1 MQAGSCK
8 PTYRETI
15 IGSLHGYCF
24 LLLATLLLPCAAAGA
39 QEEEIRIG
47 VLSHRGET
55 ATLSVWTPTADY
67 LSATLDGYRFTIV
80 SLAFDRVNGAVD
92 SGAVDF
98 ILVNPGIYVNLEV
111 QYRVSRIATMN
122 NRRGNN
128 DLYNIFGGV
137 IFTHRGRHDLKRLED
152 LRGQRFMAVDE
163 TSLGGFQMAWRELN
177 AKAINPYQDFSALI
191 FGGIHD
197 EVVLAVLN
205 QDVDAGTVRTD
216 ILERMAAAGTVQ
228 LDDFRI
234 INPQTNT
241 EFPFAHSTRLYPEWP
256 FSKVRHTPND
266 LAQQVA
272 IALLQMP
279 ADHPAA
285 LTGNYAGWT
294 IPLDYEPVHE
304 LFRELNLPPYQF
316 PSRFTLWD
324 AVKRYW
330 YGLLFGA
337 AVLLFLGIATLWEA
351 RLNKRLKM
359 AKLRLELQHEL
370 ILNSVADGIYGVDRS
385 GNSTFINRAMEEIT
399 GWQAEEIIG
408 HNQHEIL
415 HHTRVDGS
423 HHPAEECPVYATFRD
438 NAPRFIEDDLFWK
451 KDGTGFPVEYT
462 CTPIRA
468 EGGTVLGSVV
478 VFRDITERKEAEERT
493 LRHQLQLSHVARLST
508 MGEMVSGIAHELNQP
523 LTAITM
529 NARACVRMLDSSQTA
544 VEACPDVMEKIADEA
559 QRAGEVIR
567 QIRHFIRKEQPE
579 RRPVRFSDMV
589 HEVLQLIQ
597 ADARQADVQV
607 SLVLDP
613 NADRVLAQ
621 DIQIEQV
628 VLNLAHNAIEAMA
641 DMAPGVRRLV
651 IRSELK
657 GPDMVEF
664 SVSDTGPGLSEEVS
678 QHLFKPFV
686 TTKPQG
692 LGLGLSISSG
702 IIEAHDS
709 TLRVKSESGKGATFS
724 FTLPLYRGEMDR

>member
-1 MQAGSCK
+1 MRG
-8 PTYRETI
+8 
-15 IGSLHGYCF
+15 HCF
-24 LLLATLLLPCAAAGA
+24 LLLATLLLPFAVRGAA
-39 QEEEIRIG
+39 EEEIRIG

-55 ATLSVWTPTADY
+55 STLSVWTPTADY
-67 LSATLDGYRFTIV
+67 LSDTLDGYRFTIV
-80 SLAFDRVNGAVD
+80 PLAFDRVNGAVD

-128 DLYNIFGGV
+128 VLYNIFGGV
-137 IFTHRGRHDLKRLED
+137 IFSRRDRHDLKRLED

-163 TSLGGFQMAWRELN
+163 TSLGGFQMAWREFN
-177 AKAINPYQDFSALI
+177 ANGINPYQDFSALI

-197 EVVLAVLN
+197 DVVFAVLN

-216 ILERMAAAGTVQ
+216 ILERMAAAGTVR
-228 LDDFRI
+228 LDEFRI
-234 INPQTNT
+234 INPQTDT

-256 FSKVRHTPND
+256 FSKVRHVSNI

-279 ADHPAA
+279 ADHPAV

-304 LFRELNLPPYQF
+304 LFRELNLPPYNL
-316 PSRFTLWD
+316 STRFTLLD

-330 YGLLFGA
+330 GGLVFSA
-337 AVLLFLGIATLWEA
+337 SILLFLGIATLWET

-359 AKLRLELQHEL
+359 AKQRLELQHEL

-385 GNSTFINRAMEEIT
+385 GNSTFVNQAMEEIT

-415 HHTRVDGS
+415 HHTRADGS
-423 HHPAEECPVYATFRD
+423 LHPAEECPVYATFRD
-438 NAPRFIEDDLFWK
+438 NAPRFVEDDLFWK
-451 KDGTGFPVEYT
+451 KDGSSFPVDYT

-468 EGGTVLGSVV
+468 EDGAVIGSVV
-478 VFRDITERKEAEERT
+478 VFRDITERKEAEEKT
-493 LRHQLQLSHVARLST
+493 LQHQLQLAHVARLST
-508 MGEMVSGIAHELNQP
+508 LGEMASGIAHELNQP
-523 LTAITM
+523 LTSITM
-529 NARACVRMLDSSQTA
+529 NARACVRMLDSSQGA
-544 VEACPDVMEKIADEA
+544 VEACPEVMETIANEA

-567 QIRHFIRKEQPE
+567 QIRHFIRKDQPE
-579 RRPVRFSDMV
+579 RRPVRVSNMV
-589 HEVLQLIQ
+589 REVLLLIR
-597 ADARQADVQV
+597 ADVRQAEVQV
-607 SLVLDP
+607 KLELDP
-613 NADRVLAQ
+613 IADRVLAQ

-628 VLNLAHNAIEAMA
+628 MLNLVLNAIEAMA
-641 DMAPGVRRLV
+641 EMAPGVRRLV
-651 IRSELK
+651 IGSELK
-657 GPDMVEF
+657 SPDMVEI
-664 SVSDTGPGLSEEVS
+664 SVSDTGPGLSDEVS
-678 QHLFKPFV
+678 QRLFTPFV

-702 IIEAHDS
+702 IIDAHDS
-709 TLRVKSESGKGATFS
+709 TLKVKSRAGKGTTFS
-724 FTLPLYRGEMDR
+724 FTLPLYRGEKVL

>member
-1 MQAGSCK
+1 MRG
-8 PTYRETI
+8 
-15 IGSLHGYCF
+15 HCF
-24 LLLATLLLPCAAAGA
+24 LLLATLLLPFAVCGA
-39 QEEEIRIG
+39 PEEEIRIG

-55 ATLSVWTPTADY
+55 STLYVWTPTADY

-80 SLAFDRVNGAVD
+80 PLAFDRVNGAVD

-128 DLYNIFGGV
+128 VPYNIFGGV
-137 IFTHRGRHDLKRLED
+137 IFSRRDRLDLKRLED
-152 LRGQRFMAVDE
+152 LRDQRFMAVDE

-177 AKAINPYQDFSALI
+177 ANGINPYEDFSALI

-205 QDVDAGTVRTD
+205 RDVDVGTVRTD
-216 ILERMAAAGTVQ
+216 ILERMAAAGTVR
-228 LDDFRI
+228 LDDFHI
-234 INPQTNT
+234 INPQTNA

-256 FSKVRHTPND
+256 FSKVRHTSND

-279 ADHPAA
+279 GNHPAA

-294 IPLDYEPVHE
+294 IPLDYEPVHV
-304 LFRELNLPPYQF
+304 LFRELNLPPYRL
-316 PSRFTLWD
+316 STRFTLRD
-324 AVKRYW
+324 AVNRYW
-330 YGLLFGA
+330 YWLVFGA
-337 AVLLFLGIATLWEA
+337 TVLLFLGIAALWET

-385 GNSTFINRAMEEIT
+385 GNSTFVNRAMEEIT
-399 GWQAEEIIG
+399 GWKGEEIIG

-415 HHTRVDGS
+415 HHTRADGS
-423 HHPAEECPVYATFRD
+423 SHPAEECPVYTTFRD
-438 NAPRFIEDDLFWK
+438 NAPRYVEDDLFWK
-451 KDGTGFPVEYT
+451 KDGTSFPVEYT

-468 EGGTVLGSVV
+468 EGGSVLGSVV
-478 VFRDITERKEAEERT
+478 VFRDITERKETEERT
-493 LRHQLQLSHVARLST
+493 LQHQLQLAHVARLST
-508 MGEMVSGIAHELNQP
+508 LGEMASGIAHELNQP
-523 LTAITM
+523 LTSITM
-529 NARACVRMLDSSQTA
+529 NARACVHMLDSSQTA
-544 VEACPDVMEKIADEA
+544 VEACPDVMEKIAAEA

-567 QIRHFIRKEQPE
+567 QIRHFIRKDQPE
-579 RRPVRFSDMV
+579 RQPVRVSNMV
-589 HEVLQLIQ
+589 REVLLLIR
-597 ADARQADVQV
+597 ADVRQAEVQV
-607 SLVLDP
+607 KLELDP
-613 NADRVLAQ
+613 IADRVLAQ

-628 VLNLAHNAIEAMA
+628 MLNLVLNAIEAMA
-641 DMAPGVRRLV
+641 EMAPGVRRLV
-651 IRSELK
+651 IGSGLK
-657 GPDMVEF
+657 SPDMVEI
-664 SVSDTGPGLSEEVS
+664 SVSDTGPGLSEEVT
-678 QHLFKPFV
+678 QRLFTPFV

-702 IIEAHDS
+702 IIDAHDS
-709 TLRVKSESGKGATFS
+709 TLRVESRPGKGATFS
-724 FTLPLYRGEMDR
+724 FTLPLYREDREL

>member
-1 MQAGSCK
+1 M
-8 PTYRETI
+8 R
-15 IGSLHGYCF
+15 GYHF
-24 LLLATLLLPCAAAGA
+24 LLLAILFLPCAVCGAA
-39 QEEEIRIG
+39 EEEIRIG

-67 LSATLDGYRFTIV
+67 LSATLDGYRFTIAP
-80 SLAFDRVNGAVD
+80 LAFDRVNGAVE

-111 QYRVSRIATMN
+111 KYRVTRIATMN
-122 NRRGNN
+122 NLRGDNA
-128 DLYNIFGGV
+128 LYNIFGGV
-137 IFTHRGRHDLKRLED
+137 IFARGDRQDLKQLED
-152 LRGQRFMAVDE
+152 LRNQRFMAVDE

-177 AKAINPYQDFSALI
+177 TKGIDPYHDFSALI

-197 EVVLAVLN
+197 DVVIAVLN
-205 QDVDAGTVRTD
+205 GDVDVGTVRTD

-234 INPQTNT
+234 INPQTNA

-256 FSKVRHTPND
+256 FSKVRHVSND

-285 LTGNYAGWT
+285 LMGNYAGWT

-304 LFRELNLPPYQF
+304 LFRELNLPPYQL
-316 PSRFTLWD
+316 PTRFTLWD
-324 AVKRYW
+324 AVTRYRYW
-330 YGLLFGA
+330 LVSGA
-337 AVLLFLGIATLWEA
+337 MVLLFLGFATWWEI

-359 AKLRLELQHEL
+359 AKLRLELQHDL

-385 GNSTFINRAMEEIT
+385 GNSTFVNRAMEEIT
-399 GWQAEEIIG
+399 GWPAEEIIG

-415 HHTRVDGS
+415 HHTRADGS
-423 HHPAEECPVYATFRD
+423 LHPAEECPVYATFRD
-438 NAPRFIEDDLFWK
+438 NAPRFVEDDLFWK
-451 KDGTGFPVEYT
+451 KDGTSFPVEYT
-462 CTPIRA
+462 TTPIRA
-468 EGGTVLGSVV
+468 EDGTVRGSVV

-493 LRHQLQLSHVARLST
+493 LQHQLQLAHVARLST
-508 MGEMVSGIAHELNQP
+508 MGEMASGIAHELNQP

-529 NARACVRMLDSSQTA
+529 NARACLRMLDSSQTA
-544 VEACPDVMEKIADEA
+544 AETCSDVMEKIADEA
-559 QRAGEVIR
+559 QLAGEVIR

-579 RRPVRFSDMV
+579 RRPVRVSDMV
-589 HEVLQLIQ
+589 REVLLLVRT
-597 ADARQADVQV
+597 DVRQTGVKV
-607 SLVLDP
+607 TLELDP
-613 NADRVLAQ
+613 DADRVLAQ

-628 VLNLAHNAIEAMA
+628 LLNLARNAIEAMT

-651 IRSELK
+651 IASGPK
-657 GPDMVEF
+657 GPDLVEI
-664 SVSDTGPGLSEEVS
+664 SVSDTGPGLSEEIR
-678 QHLFKPFV
+678 QRLFTPFV

-702 IIEAHDS
+702 IIGAHDS
-709 TLRVKSESGKGATFS
+709 RLMVESEPGKGATFS
-724 FTLPLYRGEMDR
+724 FTLPLYRGEKGE

>member
-1 MQAGSCK
+1 MRG
-8 PTYRETI
+8 
-15 IGSLHGYCF
+15 HCF
-24 LLLATLLLPCAAAGA
+24 LLLATLLLPFAAPGA
-39 QEEEIRIG
+39 AEEEIRIG
-47 VLSHRGET
+47 VLSHRGEA

-67 LSATLDGYRFTIV
+67 LSATLDGYRFAIV
-80 SLAFDRVNGAVD
+80 PLAFDRVNGAVD
-92 SGAVDF
+92 SSEVDF

-111 QYRVSRIATMN
+111 EYRVSRIATMN

-128 DLYNIFGGV
+128 VPYNIFGGV
-137 IFTHRGRHDLKRLED
+137 IFSRRDRLDLTRLED
-152 LRGQRFMAVDE
+152 LRNQRFMAVDE
-163 TSLGGFQMAWRELN
+163 TSLGGFQMAWRELY
-177 AKAINPYQDFSALI
+177 AKGINPYQDFSALI

-205 QDVDAGTVRTD
+205 RDVDVGTVRTD
-216 ILERMAAAGTVQ
+216 ILERMAAAGTVR

-234 INPQTNT
+234 INPQTNA

-256 FSKVRHTPND
+256 FSKVRHTSNV

-279 ADHPAA
+279 GDHPAA
-285 LTGNYAGWT
+285 LAGNYAGWT

-304 LFRELNLPPYQF
+304 LFRELNLPPYRL
-316 PSRFTLWD
+316 STRFTLWD

-330 YGLLFGA
+330 YGLVFGVT
-337 AVLLFLGIATLWEA
+337 VLLFLGIAALWET
-351 RLNKRLKM
+351 LVNKGLKM
-359 AKLRLELQHEL
+359 AKRRLELQHEL

-385 GNSTFINRAMEEIT
+385 GNSTFVNRAMEEIT

-415 HHTRVDGS
+415 HHTRADGS
-423 HHPAEECPVYATFRD
+423 RHPAEECPVYATFRD
-438 NAPRFIEDDLFWK
+438 NAPRFVEDDLFWK
-451 KDGTGFPVEYT
+451 KDGSSFPVDYT

-468 EGGTVLGSVV
+468 EAGTVLGSVV
-478 VFRDITERKEAEERT
+478 VFRDITERKEAAERT
-493 LRHQLQLSHVARLST
+493 LQHQLQLAHVARLST
-508 MGEMVSGIAHELNQP
+508 LGEMASGIAHELNQP
-523 LTAITM
+523 LTSITM

-567 QIRHFIRKEQPE
+567 QIRHFIRKEQPQ
-579 RRPVRFSDMV
+579 RRPVRVSDMV
-589 HEVLQLIQ
+589 REVLLMIR
-597 ADARQADVQV
+597 ADVRQAHVEV
-607 SLVLDP
+607 RLELDP
-613 NADRVLAQ
+613 NADWVLAQ

-628 VLNLAHNAIEAMA
+628 MLNLVLNAIEAMA
-641 DMAPGVRRLV
+641 EMAPGVRRLV
-651 IRSELK
+651 IGSGLK
-657 GPDMVEF
+657 RPDMVEINI
-664 SVSDTGPGLSEEVS
+664 SDTGPGLRDEVS

-702 IIEAHDS
+702 IIDAHDS
-709 TLRVKSESGKGATFS
+709 TLRVASEPGKGATFS
-724 FTLPLYRGEMDR
+724 FTLPLYRGDKKV

>member
-1 MQAGSCK
+1 M
-8 PTYRETI
+8 R
-15 IGSLHGYCF
+15 GYCF
-24 LLLATLLLPCAAAGA
+24 LLLAMLLLPFAVLGA
-39 QEEEIRIG
+39 QKDEIRIG

-55 ATLSVWTPTADY
+55 ATLAVWTSTADY
-67 LSATLDGYRFTIV
+67 LSTTLDGYRFAIV
-80 SLAFDRVNGAVD
+80 PLDFDQVNGAVD

-111 QYRVSRIATMN
+111 EYRVSRIATMN
-122 NRRGNN
+122 NRLGNN
-128 DLYNIFGGV
+128 IPYNIFGGV
-137 IFTHRGRHDLKRLED
+137 IFSRRDRLDLEYLED

-177 AKAINPYQDFSALI
+177 ANGINPYQDFSALI

-197 EVVLAVLN
+197 EVVLSVLN
-205 QDVDAGTVRTD
+205 RDVDVGTVRSD
-216 ILERMAAAGTVQ
+216 ILERMAAAGTVR

-256 FSKVRHTPND
+256 FSKVRHTSNI

-285 LTGNYAGWT
+285 LIGNYAGWT
-294 IPLDYEPVHE
+294 IPLDYEPVHV
-304 LFRELNLPPYQF
+304 LFRELNLSPYRL
-316 PSRFTLWD
+316 STRFTLWD

-330 YGLLFGA
+330 HGLVFGA
-337 AVLLFLGIATLWEA
+337 AVLLFLGIATLWET

-385 GNSTFINRAMEEIT
+385 GNSTFVNRAMEEIT

-415 HHTRVDGS
+415 HHTRADGS
-423 HHPAEECPVYATFRD
+423 RHPAEECPVYATFRD
-438 NAPRFIEDDLFWK
+438 NAPRFVADDLFWK
-451 KDGTGFPVEYT
+451 KDGTSFPVDYT
-462 CTPIRA
+462 CTPIRT
-468 EGGTVLGSVV
+468 EGGDVLGSVV
-478 VFRDITERKEAEERT
+478 VFRDITERKEVEERT
-493 LRHQLQLSHVARLST
+493 LQHQLQLAHVARLST
-508 MGEMVSGIAHELNQP
+508 LGEMASGIAHELNQP
-523 LTAITM
+523 LTTITM
-529 NARACVRMLDSSQTA
+529 SARACVRMLDSKQTA
-544 VEACPDVMEKIADEA
+544 VEACIDVMEKIADEA

-567 QIRHFIRKEQPE
+567 QVRHFIRKELPE
-579 RRPVRFSDMV
+579 RQPVRVSDMV
-589 HEVLQLIQ
+589 REVLLMIR
-597 ADARQADVQV
+597 ADVRQANVQV
-607 SLVLDP
+607 RLELDP
-613 NADRVLAQ
+613 VADWVVAQ

-628 VLNLAHNAIEAMA
+628 MLNLVLNAIEAMA
-641 DMAPGVRRLV
+641 EMAPGVRRLA
-651 IRSELK
+651 IGSGLK
-657 GPDMVEF
+657 SSDMVEI

-678 QHLFKPFV
+678 QRLFKPFV

-702 IIEAHDS
+702 IIDAHDS
-709 TLRVKSESGKGATFS
+709 TLMVESEPGKGTIFC
-724 FTLPLYRGEMDR
+724 FTLPLYKGEKG

>member
-1 MQAGSCK
+1 M
-8 PTYRETI
+8 RV
-15 IGSLHGYCF
+15 YCI
-24 LLLATLLLPCAAAGA
+24 LLLATLLLPFAAGGA
-39 QEEEIRIG
+39 PEEEIRIG
-47 VLSHRGET
+47 VLSHRGEA

-67 LSATLDGYRFTIV
+67 LSATLKGYQFTIV
-80 SLAFDRVNGAVD
+80 PLAFDRVNGAVD

-111 QYRVSRIATMN
+111 KYRVSRIATMN

-128 DLYNIFGGV
+128 ILYNIFGGV
-137 IFTHRGRHDLKRLED
+137 IFSRRDRDDLKHLED

-177 AKAINPYQDFSALI
+177 ANGINPYKDFSALI

-197 EVVLAVLN
+197 DVVLAVLN
-205 QDVDAGTVRTD
+205 RDVDVGTVRTD

-228 LDDFRI
+228 LGDFRI
-234 INPQTNT
+234 INPQTNS

-256 FSKVRHTPND
+256 FSKVRHTTND
-266 LAQQVA
+266 LAQEVA

-304 LFRELNLPPYQF
+304 LFRELNLPPYKL
-316 PSRFTLWD
+316 PTRFTLWD

-337 AVLLFLGIATLWEA
+337 AILLFLGIMALWET

-359 AKLRLELQHEL
+359 AKMQLELQHEM

-385 GNSTFINRAMEEIT
+385 GNSTFINRSMEEIT
-399 GWQAEEIIG
+399 GWRAEEIIG

-415 HHTRVDGS
+415 HHTRADGS
-423 HHPAEECPVYATFRD
+423 RHPAEECPVYATFRD
-438 NAPRFIEDDLFWK
+438 NAPRFVADDLFWK
-451 KDGTGFPVEYT
+451 KDGTSFPVEYS
-462 CTPIRA
+462 CTPIRT
-468 EGGTVLGSVV
+468 EGGTVIGSVV
-478 VFRDITERKEAEERT
+478 VFRDITERKQAEERT
-493 LRHQLQLSHVARLST
+493 LQHQLQLAHVARLNT
-508 MGEMVSGIAHELNQP
+508 MGEMASGIAHELNQP

-529 NARACVRMLDSSQTA
+529 NARACLRMLDSSQTA
-544 VEACPDVMEKIADEA
+544 AETCSDVMEKIANEA
-559 QRAGEVIR
+559 QLAGEVLR
-567 QIRHFIRKEQPE
+567 QIRHFIRKDQPE
-579 RRPVRFSDMV
+579 RRPARVSDMV
-589 HEVLQLIQ
+589 HEVLQLIR
-597 ADARQADVQV
+597 ADVRQADVQV
-607 SLVLDP
+607 IQVLDP

-628 VLNLAHNAIEAMA
+628 ILNLARNAIEAMTE
-641 DMAPGVRRLV
+641 MAPAGRRLV
-651 IRSELK
+651 IRSGLK
-657 GPDMVEF
+657 SRDLVEI

-678 QHLFKPFV
+678 ERLFTPFV
-686 TTKPQG
+686 TTKSQG

-709 TLRVKSESGKGATFS
+709 KLVVESEPGKGAIFS
-724 FTLPLYRGEMDR
+724 FTLPLYRGEQAR

>member
-1 MQAGSCK
+1 MCG
-8 PTYRETI
+8 YR
-15 IGSLHGYCF
+15 F
-24 LLLATLLLPCAAAGA
+24 LLLATLLLPFAVCGA
-39 QEEEIRIG
+39 PEEEIRIG
-47 VLSHRGET
+47 VLSHRGEP

-67 LSATLDGYRFTIV
+67 LSTTLGGYRFSIV
-80 SLAFDRVNGAVD
+80 PLAFDRVNGAVE

-111 QYRVSRIATMN
+111 QYRVTRIATMN
-122 NRRGNN
+122 NRRGDNA
-128 DLYNIFGGV
+128 LYNIFGGV
-137 IFTHRGRHDLKRLED
+137 IFSRRDRQDLQQLED
-152 LRGQRFMAVDE
+152 LRSQRFMAVDE

-177 AKAINPYQDFSALI
+177 AGGIDPYRDFSALI

-197 EVVLAVLN
+197 DVVIAVLN
-205 QDVDAGTVRTD
+205 GDVDVGTVRTD

-234 INPQTNT
+234 INPQTNA

-256 FSKVRHTPND
+256 FSKVRHVSND

-316 PSRFTLWD
+316 PTRFTLRD
-324 AVKRYW
+324 AVTRYRYW
-330 YGLLFGA
+330 LVSGA
-337 AVLLFLGIATLWEA
+337 MVLLFLGFATWWEI

-359 AKLRLELQHEL
+359 AKLRLELQHDL

-385 GNSTFINRAMEEIT
+385 GNSTFVNQAMEEIT
-399 GWQAEEIIG
+399 GWQADEIIG

-415 HHTRVDGS
+415 HHTRADGS
-423 HHPAEECPVYATFRD
+423 RHPAEECPVYATFRE
-438 NAPRFIEDDLFWK
+438 NAPRFVEDDLFWK
-451 KDGTGFPVEYT
+451 KDGTSFPVEYT
-462 CTPIRA
+462 CTPIRT
-468 EGGTVLGSVV
+468 EGGNVTGSVV

-493 LRHQLQLSHVARLST
+493 LQHQQQLAHVARLST
-508 MGEMVSGIAHELNQP
+508 MGEMASGIAHELNQP

-529 NARACVRMLDSSQTA
+529 NARACLRMLDSSHAAAET
-544 VEACPDVMEKIADEA
+544 CSDVMEKIADEA
-559 QRAGEVIR
+559 QLAGEVIR

-579 RRPVRFSDMV
+579 RRPVRVSDMV
-589 HEVLQLIQ
+589 REVLQLIRT
-597 ADARQADVQV
+597 DVRQAGVRV
-607 SLVLDP
+607 TLELDP
-613 NADRVLAQ
+613 DADRVLAQ

-628 VLNLAHNAIEAMA
+628 LLNLTRNAIEAMTEV
-641 DMAPGVRRLV
+641 APGVRTLV
-651 IRSELK
+651 ITSVLK
-657 GPDMVEF
+657 SPDVVEI
-664 SVSDTGPGLSEEVS
+664 SVSDTGPGLSEDMR
-678 QHLFKPFV
+678 QRLFTPFA

-702 IIEAHDS
+702 IIGAHDS
-709 TLRVKSESGKGATFS
+709 RLVVESEPDKGATFS
-724 FTLPLYRGEMDR
+724 FTLPLDRGEKGG

>member
-1 MQAGSCK
+1 MRG
-8 PTYRETI
+8 
-15 IGSLHGYCF
+15 HCF
-24 LLLATLLLPCAAAGA
+24 LLLATLLLPFAVCGA
-39 QEEEIRIG
+39 PEEEIRIG

-55 ATLSVWTPTADY
+55 STLSVWTPTADY

-80 SLAFDRVNGAVD
+80 PLAFDRVNGSVD

-128 DLYNIFGGV
+128 ALYNIFGGV
-137 IFTHRGRHDLKRLED
+137 IFSRRDRLDLKGLKD
-152 LRGQRFMAVDE
+152 LKGQRFMAVDE
-163 TSLGGFQMAWRELN
+163 TSLGGFQMAWRELT
-177 AKAINPYQDFSALI
+177 ASGINPYQDFSTLI

-205 QDVDAGTVRTD
+205 RDVDAGTVRTD
-216 ILERMAAAGTVQ
+216 ILERMAAAGTVR

-234 INPQTNT
+234 INPQTDS

-256 FSKVRHTPND
+256 FSKVRHTSNT

-294 IPLDYEPVHE
+294 IPLDYEPVHV
-304 LFRELNLPPYQF
+304 LFRELNLPPYRL
-316 PSRFTLWD
+316 STRFTLWD
-324 AVKRYW
+324 AVNRYW
-330 YGLLFGA
+330 YWLVFGT
-337 AVLLFLGIATLWEA
+337 AVLLFLGFATLWET

-385 GNSTFINRAMEEIT
+385 GNSTFVNRAMEEIT
-399 GWQAEEIIG
+399 GWQGEEIIG
-408 HNQHEIL
+408 HNQHKIL

-423 HHPAEECPVYATFRD
+423 RHPAEECPVYATFRD
-438 NAPRFIEDDLFWK
+438 NAPRFVEDDLFWK
-451 KDGTGFPVEYT
+451 KDGTSFPVDYT

-468 EGGTVLGSVV
+468 EDGAVIGSVV
-478 VFRDITERKEAEERT
+478 VFRDITERKETEEKT
-493 LRHQLQLSHVARLST
+493 LQHQLQLAHVARLST
-508 MGEMVSGIAHELNQP
+508 LGEMASGIAHELNQP
-523 LTAITM
+523 LTSITM
-529 NARACVRMLDSSQTA
+529 NARACVRMLDSSQGA
-544 VEACPDVMEKIADEA
+544 VEACPDVMETIAAEA
-559 QRAGEVIR
+559 QRAGEVVR
-567 QIRHFIRKEQPE
+567 QIRHFIRKDQPE
-579 RRPVRFSDMV
+579 RRPVRVSDMV
-589 HEVLQLIQ
+589 REVLLLIR
-597 ADARQADVQV
+597 ADVRQAEVQV
-607 SLVLDP
+607 ELELDP
-613 NADRVLAQ
+613 IADRVLAQ

-628 VLNLAHNAIEAMA
+628 MLNLVLNAIEAMA
-641 DMAPGVRRLV
+641 EMAPGVRRLV
-651 IRSELK
+651 IGSELK
-657 GPDMVEF
+657 SPDMVEI
-664 SVSDTGPGLSEEVS
+664 SVSDTGPGLSDEVS
-678 QHLFKPFV
+678 QRLFTPFV

-702 IIEAHDS
+702 IIDAHDS
-709 TLRVKSESGKGATFS
+709 TLKVKSRAGKGTTFS
-724 FTLPLYRGEMDR
+724 FTLPLYRGEKVL

>member
-1 MQAGSCK
+1 MCG
-8 PTYRETI
+8 YR
-15 IGSLHGYCF
+15 F
-24 LLLATLLLPCAAAGA
+24 LLLATLLLPFAVCGA
-39 QEEEIRIG
+39 PEEEIRIG
-47 VLSHRGET
+47 VLSHRGEP

-67 LSATLDGYRFTIV
+67 LSTTLGGYRFSIV
-80 SLAFDRVNGAVD
+80 PLAFDRVNGAVE

-111 QYRVSRIATMN
+111 QYRVTRIATMN
-122 NRRGNN
+122 NRRGDNA
-128 DLYNIFGGV
+128 LYNIFGGV
-137 IFTHRGRHDLKRLED
+137 IFSRRDRQDLKQLED
-152 LRGQRFMAVDE
+152 LRSQRFMAVDE

-177 AKAINPYQDFSALI
+177 AGGIDPYRDFSDLI

-197 EVVLAVLN
+197 DVVIAVLN
-205 QDVDAGTVRTD
+205 GDVDVGTVRTD
-216 ILERMAAAGTVQ
+216 ILERMAAAGTVR

-234 INPQTNT
+234 INPQTNA

-256 FSKVRHTPND
+256 FSKVRHVSND

-316 PSRFTLWD
+316 PTRFTLRD
-324 AVKRYW
+324 AVTRYRYW
-330 YGLLFGA
+330 LVSGA
-337 AVLLFLGIATLWEA
+337 MVLLFLGFATWWEI

-359 AKLRLELQHEL
+359 AKLRLELQHDL

-385 GNSTFINRAMEEIT
+385 GNSTFVNQAMEEIT
-399 GWQAEEIIG
+399 GWQADEIIG

-415 HHTRVDGS
+415 HHTRADGS
-423 HHPAEECPVYATFRD
+423 RHPAEECPVYATFRE
-438 NAPRFIEDDLFWK
+438 NAPRFVEDDLFWK
-451 KDGTGFPVEYT
+451 KDGTSFPVEYT
-462 CTPIRA
+462 CTPIRT
-468 EGGTVLGSVV
+468 EGGNVTGSVV

-493 LRHQLQLSHVARLST
+493 LQHQQQLAHVARLST
-508 MGEMVSGIAHELNQP
+508 MGEMASGIAHELNQP

-529 NARACVRMLDSSQTA
+529 NARACLRMLDSSHAAAET
-544 VEACPDVMEKIADEA
+544 CSDVMEKIADEA
-559 QRAGEVIR
+559 QLAGEVIR

-579 RRPVRFSDMV
+579 RRPVRVSDMV
-589 HEVLQLIQ
+589 REVLQLIRT
-597 ADARQADVQV
+597 DVRQAGVRV
-607 SLVLDP
+607 MLELDP
-613 NADRVLAQ
+613 DADRVLAQ

-628 VLNLAHNAIEAMA
+628 LLNLTRNAIEAMTEV
-641 DMAPGVRRLV
+641 APGVRTLV
-651 IRSELK
+651 ITSVLK
-657 GPDMVEF
+657 SPDVVEI
-664 SVSDTGPGLSEEVS
+664 SVSDTGPGLSEDMR
-678 QHLFKPFV
+678 QRLFTPFA

-702 IIEAHDS
+702 IIGAHDS
-709 TLRVKSESGKGATFS
+709 RLVVESEPDKGATFS
-724 FTLPLYRGEMDR
+724 FTLPLDRGEKGG

>member
-1 MQAGSCK
+1 MCG
-8 PTYRETI
+8 YR
-15 IGSLHGYCF
+15 F
-24 LLLATLLLPCAAAGA
+24 LLLATLLLPFAVCGA
-39 QEEEIRIG
+39 PEEEIRIG
-47 VLSHRGET
+47 VLSHRGEP

-67 LSATLDGYRFTIV
+67 LSTTLGGYRFSIV
-80 SLAFDRVNGAVD
+80 PLAFDRVNGAVE

-111 QYRVSRIATMN
+111 QYRVTRIATMN
-122 NRRGNN
+122 NRRGDNA
-128 DLYNIFGGV
+128 LYNIFGGV
-137 IFTHRGRHDLKRLED
+137 IFSRRDRQDLKQLED
-152 LRGQRFMAVDE
+152 LRSQRFMAVDE

-177 AKAINPYQDFSALI
+177 AGGIDPYRDFSDLI

-197 EVVLAVLN
+197 DVVIAVLN
-205 QDVDAGTVRTD
+205 GDVDVGTVRTD

-234 INPQTNT
+234 INPQTNA

-256 FSKVRHTPND
+256 FSKVRHVSND

-316 PSRFTLWD
+316 PTRFTLRD
-324 AVKRYW
+324 AVTRYRYW
-330 YGLLFGA
+330 LVSGA
-337 AVLLFLGIATLWEA
+337 MVLLFLGFATWWEI

-359 AKLRLELQHEL
+359 AKLRLELQHDL

-385 GNSTFINRAMEEIT
+385 GNSTFVNQAMEEIT
-399 GWQAEEIIG
+399 GWQADEIIG

-415 HHTRVDGS
+415 HHTRADGS
-423 HHPAEECPVYATFRD
+423 RHPAEECPVYATFRE
-438 NAPRFIEDDLFWK
+438 NAPRFVEDDLFWK
-451 KDGTGFPVEYT
+451 KDGTSFPVEYT
-462 CTPIRA
+462 CTPIRT
-468 EGGTVLGSVV
+468 EGGNVTGSVV

-493 LRHQLQLSHVARLST
+493 LQHQQQLAHVARLST
-508 MGEMVSGIAHELNQP
+508 MGEMASGIAHELNQP

-529 NARACVRMLDSSQTA
+529 NARACLRMLDSSHAAAET
-544 VEACPDVMEKIADEA
+544 CSDVMEKIADEA
-559 QRAGEVIR
+559 QLAGEVIR

-579 RRPVRFSDMV
+579 RRPVRVSDMV
-589 HEVLQLIQ
+589 REVLQLIRT
-597 ADARQADVQV
+597 DVRQAGVRV
-607 SLVLDP
+607 MLELDP
-613 NADRVLAQ
+613 DADRVLAQ

-628 VLNLAHNAIEAMA
+628 LLNLTRNAIEAMTEV
-641 DMAPGVRRLV
+641 APGVRTLV
-651 IRSELK
+651 ITSVLK
-657 GPDMVEF
+657 SPDVVEI
-664 SVSDTGPGLSEEVS
+664 SVSDTGPGLSEDMR
-678 QHLFKPFV
+678 QRLFTPFA

-702 IIEAHDS
+702 IIGAHDS
-709 TLRVKSESGKGATFS
+709 RLVVESEPDKGATFS
-724 FTLPLYRGEMDR
+724 FTLPLDRGEKGG

>member
-1 MQAGSCK
+1 MRG
-8 PTYRETI
+8 
-15 IGSLHGYCF
+15 HCF
-24 LLLATLLLPCAAAGA
+24 LLLATLLLPFAVCGA
-39 QEEEIRIG
+39 PEEEIRIG

-55 ATLSVWTPTADY
+55 STLSVWTPTADY

-80 SLAFDRVNGAVD
+80 PLAFDRVNGAVD

-128 DLYNIFGGV
+128 VPYNIFGGV
-137 IFTHRGRHDLKRLED
+137 IFSRRDRLDLKRLED
-152 LRGQRFMAVDE
+152 LRDQRFMAVDE

-177 AKAINPYQDFSALI
+177 ANGINPYEDFSALI

-205 QDVDAGTVRTD
+205 RDVDVGTVRTD
-216 ILERMAAAGTVQ
+216 ILERMAAAGTVR
-228 LDDFRI
+228 LDDFHI
-234 INPQTNT
+234 INPQTNA

-256 FSKVRHTPND
+256 FSKVRHTSND

-279 ADHPAA
+279 GNHPAA

-294 IPLDYEPVHE
+294 IPLDYEPVHV
-304 LFRELNLPPYQF
+304 LFRELNLPPYRL
-316 PSRFTLWD
+316 STRFTLRD
-324 AVKRYW
+324 AVNRYW
-330 YGLLFGA
+330 YWLVFGA
-337 AVLLFLGIATLWEA
+337 TVLLFLGIATLWET

-385 GNSTFINRAMEEIT
+385 GNSTFVNRAMEEIT
-399 GWQAEEIIG
+399 GWKGEEIIG

-415 HHTRVDGS
+415 HHTRADGS
-423 HHPAEECPVYATFRD
+423 SHPAEECPVYTTFRD
-438 NAPRFIEDDLFWK
+438 NAPRYVEDDLFWK
-451 KDGTGFPVEYT
+451 KDGTSFPVEYT

-468 EGGTVLGSVV
+468 EGGSVLGSVV
-478 VFRDITERKEAEERT
+478 VFRDITERKETEERT
-493 LRHQLQLSHVARLST
+493 LQHQLQLAHVARLST
-508 MGEMVSGIAHELNQP
+508 LGEMASGIAHELNQP
-523 LTAITM
+523 LTSITM
-529 NARACVRMLDSSQTA
+529 NARACVHMLDSSQTA
-544 VEACPDVMEKIADEA
+544 VEACPDVMEKIAAEA

-567 QIRHFIRKEQPE
+567 QIRHFIRKDQPE
-579 RRPVRFSDMV
+579 RQPVRVSNMV
-589 HEVLQLIQ
+589 REVLLLIR
-597 ADARQADVQV
+597 ADVRQAEVQV
-607 SLVLDP
+607 KLELDP
-613 NADRVLAQ
+613 IADRVLAQ

-628 VLNLAHNAIEAMA
+628 MLNLVLNAIEAMA
-641 DMAPGVRRLV
+641 EMAPGVRRLV
-651 IRSELK
+651 IGSGLK
-657 GPDMVEF
+657 SPDMVEII
-664 SVSDTGPGLSEEVS
+664 VSDTGPGLSEEVT
-678 QHLFKPFV
+678 QRLFTPFV

-702 IIEAHDS
+702 IIDAHDS
-709 TLRVKSESGKGATFS
+709 TLRVESRPGKGATFS
-724 FTLPLYRGEMDR
+724 FTLPLYREDREL

>member
-1 MQAGSCK
+1 M
-8 PTYRETI
+8 
-15 IGSLHGYCF
+15 
-24 LLLATLLLPCAAAGA
+24 
-39 QEEEIRIG
+39 RIG

-55 ATLSVWTPTADY
+55 STLYVWTPTADY

-80 SLAFDRVNGAVD
+80 PLAFDRVNGAVD

-128 DLYNIFGGV
+128 VPYNIFGGV
-137 IFTHRGRHDLKRLED
+137 IFSRRDRLDLKRLED
-152 LRGQRFMAVDE
+152 LRDQRFMAVDE

-177 AKAINPYQDFSALI
+177 ANGINPYEDFSALI

-205 QDVDAGTVRTD
+205 RDVDVGTVRTD
-216 ILERMAAAGTVQ
+216 ILERMAAAGTVR
-228 LDDFRI
+228 LDDFHI
-234 INPQTNT
+234 INPQTNA

-256 FSKVRHTPND
+256 FSKVRHTSND

-279 ADHPAA
+279 GNHPAA

-294 IPLDYEPVHE
+294 IPLDYEPVHV
-304 LFRELNLPPYQF
+304 LFRELNLPPYRL
-316 PSRFTLWD
+316 STRFTLRD
-324 AVKRYW
+324 AVNRYW
-330 YGLLFGA
+330 YWLVFGA
-337 AVLLFLGIATLWEA
+337 TVLLFLGIAALWET

-385 GNSTFINRAMEEIT
+385 GNSTFVNRAMEEIT
-399 GWQAEEIIG
+399 GWKGEEIIG

-415 HHTRVDGS
+415 HHTRADGS
-423 HHPAEECPVYATFRD
+423 SHPAEECPVYTTFRD
-438 NAPRFIEDDLFWK
+438 NAPRYVEDDLFWK
-451 KDGTGFPVEYT
+451 KDGTSFPVEYT

-468 EGGTVLGSVV
+468 EGGSVLGSVV
-478 VFRDITERKEAEERT
+478 VFRDITERKETEERT
-493 LRHQLQLSHVARLST
+493 LQHQLQLAHVARLST
-508 MGEMVSGIAHELNQP
+508 LGEMASGIAHELNQP
-523 LTAITM
+523 LTSITM
-529 NARACVRMLDSSQTA
+529 NARACVHMLDSSQTA
-544 VEACPDVMEKIADEA
+544 VEACPDVMEKIAAEA

-567 QIRHFIRKEQPE
+567 QIRHFIRKDQPE
-579 RRPVRFSDMV
+579 RQPVRVSNMV
-589 HEVLQLIQ
+589 REVLLLIR
-597 ADARQADVQV
+597 ADVRQAEVQV
-607 SLVLDP
+607 KLELDP
-613 NADRVLAQ
+613 IADRVLAQ

-628 VLNLAHNAIEAMA
+628 MLNLVLNAIEAMA
-641 DMAPGVRRLV
+641 EMAPGVRRLV
-651 IRSELK
+651 IGSGLK
-657 GPDMVEF
+657 SPDMVEI
-664 SVSDTGPGLSEEVS
+664 SVSDTGPGLSEEVT
-678 QHLFKPFV
+678 QRLFTPFV

-702 IIEAHDS
+702 IIDAHDS
-709 TLRVKSESGKGATFS
+709 TLRVESRPGKGATFS
-724 FTLPLYRGEMDR
+724 FTLPLYREDREL

>member
-1 MQAGSCK
+1 MRG
-8 PTYRETI
+8 
-15 IGSLHGYCF
+15 HCF
-24 LLLATLLLPCAAAGA
+24 LLLATLLLPCAAHGA
-39 QEEEIRIG
+39 PAEEIRIG
-47 VLSHRGET
+47 VLSHRGESS
-55 ATLSVWTPTADY
+55 TLSVWTPTAEY
-67 LSATLDGYRFTIV
+67 LSTTLDDYRFTIV
-80 SLAFDRVNGAVD
+80 PLAFDRVNGAVD
-92 SGAVDF
+92 NGAVDF

-128 DLYNIFGGV
+128 VPYNIFGGV
-137 IFTHRGRHDLKRLED
+137 IFSRRDRLDLKQLED
-152 LRGQRFMAVDE
+152 LRDQRFMAVDE
-163 TSLGGFQMAWRELN
+163 TSLGGFQMAWRELS
-177 AKAINPYQDFSALI
+177 ASGINPYQDFSALI

-197 EVVLAVLN
+197 DVVLAVLSR
-205 QDVDAGTVRTD
+205 DVDVGTVRTD
-216 ILERMAAAGTVQ
+216 ILERMAAAGTVR

-234 INPQTNT
+234 INPQTNA

-256 FSKVRHTPND
+256 FSKVRHTSND

-285 LTGNYAGWT
+285 LAGNYAGWT

-304 LFRELNLPPYQF
+304 LFRELNLPPYHL
-316 PSRFTLWD
+316 PTRFTLWD

-330 YGLLFGA
+330 YWLVFGA
-337 AVLLFLGIATLWEA
+337 AVLLFLGIATLWET

-359 AKLRLELQHEL
+359 AKLRLELQHEM
-370 ILNSVADGIYGVDRS
+370 ILNSVADGIYGVDVS
-385 GNSTFINRAMEEIT
+385 GNSTFVNRAMEEIT
-399 GWQAEEIIG
+399 GWRAEDVIG

-415 HHTRVDGS
+415 HHTREDGS
-423 HHPAEECPVYATFRD
+423 CHPAEECPVYATFRD
-438 NAPRFIEDDLFWK
+438 NAPRFVEDDMFWK

-468 EGGTVLGSVV
+468 EDGTAIGSVV

-493 LRHQLQLSHVARLST
+493 LQHQLQLAHVARLNT
-508 MGEMVSGIAHELNQP
+508 MGEMASGIAHELNQP

-529 NARACVRMLDSSQTA
+529 NARACLRMLESRQTA
-544 VEACPDVMEKIADEA
+544 VETCSDVMEKIADEA
-559 QRAGEVIR
+559 QLAGEVIR

-579 RRPVRFSDMV
+579 RRSVRVSDMV
-589 HEVLQLIQ
+589 REVLQLVR
-597 ADARQADVQV
+597 ADVRQADVQV
-607 SLVLDP
+607 KLGLDP
-613 NADRVLAQ
+613 AADWVLAQ

-628 VLNLAHNAIEAMA
+628 MLNLVRNAIEAMA
-641 DMAPGVRRLV
+641 DMAAGVRRLV
-651 IRSELK
+651 IGSALK
-657 GPDMVEF
+657 SPDTVEI

-678 QHLFKPFV
+678 QRLFTPFV

-702 IIEAHDS
+702 IIGAHDS
-709 TLRVKSESGKGATFS
+709 ALIVESEPGKGATFY
-724 FTLPLYRGEMDR
+724 FTLPLYRGEKQQ

>member
-1 MQAGSCK
+1 MCG
-8 PTYRETI
+8 YR
-15 IGSLHGYCF
+15 F
-24 LLLATLLLPCAAAGA
+24 LLLATLLLPFAVCGA
-39 QEEEIRIG
+39 PEEEIRIG
-47 VLSHRGET
+47 VLSHRGEP

-67 LSATLDGYRFTIV
+67 LSATLDGYRFTITP
-80 SLAFDRVNGAVD
+80 LAFDRVNGAVE

-111 QYRVSRIATMN
+111 QYRVTRIATMN

-128 DLYNIFGGV
+128 ALYNIFGGV
-137 IFTHRGRHDLKRLED
+137 IFSRRDRQDLQQLED
-152 LRGQRFMAVDE
+152 LRNQRFMAVDE

-177 AKAINPYQDFSALI
+177 AGGIDPYRDFSALI

-197 EVVLAVLN
+197 DVVIAVLN
-205 QDVDAGTVRTD
+205 GDVDVGTVRTD

-234 INPQTNT
+234 INPQTNA

-256 FSKVRHTPND
+256 FSKVRHVSND

-279 ADHPAA
+279 AEHPAA

-316 PSRFTLWD
+316 PTRFTLRD
-324 AVKRYW
+324 AVTRYRYW
-330 YGLLFGA
+330 LVFGA
-337 AVLLFLGIATLWEA
+337 MVLLFLGFATWWEI

-359 AKLRLELQHEL
+359 AKLRLELQHDL

-385 GNSTFINRAMEEIT
+385 GNSTFVNQAMEEIT
-399 GWQAEEIIG
+399 GWQADEIIG

-415 HHTRVDGS
+415 HHTRADGS
-423 HHPAEECPVYATFRD
+423 RHPAEECPVYATFRD

-451 KDGTGFPVEYT
+451 KDGTSFPVEYT
-462 CTPIRA
+462 CTPIRT
-468 EGGTVLGSVV
+468 EGGNVLGSVV

-493 LRHQLQLSHVARLST
+493 LQHQQQLAHVARLST
-508 MGEMVSGIAHELNQP
+508 MGEMASGIAHELNQP

-529 NARACVRMLDSSQTA
+529 NARACLRMLDSSQTA
-544 VEACPDVMEKIADEA
+544 AETCSDVMEKIADEA
-559 QRAGEVIR
+559 QLAGEVIR

-579 RRPVRFSDMV
+579 RRPVRVSDMV
-589 HEVLQLIQ
+589 REVLQLIRT
-597 ADARQADVQV
+597 DVRQTGVRV
-607 SLVLDP
+607 TLELDP
-613 NADRVLAQ
+613 DADRVLAQ

-628 VLNLAHNAIEAMA
+628 LLNLTRNAIEAMTEV
-641 DMAPGVRRLV
+641 APGVRTLV
-651 IRSELK
+651 ISSILK
-657 GPDMVEF
+657 SPDVVEI
-664 SVSDTGPGLSEEVS
+664 SVSDTGPGLSEDMR
-678 QHLFKPFV
+678 QRLFTPFA

-702 IIEAHDS
+702 IISAHDS
-709 TLRVKSESGKGATFS
+709 RLMVESEPGKGATFS
-724 FTLPLYRGEMDR
+724 FTLPLDRGEKGG

>member
-1 MQAGSCK
+1 MCG
-8 PTYRETI
+8 YR
-15 IGSLHGYCF
+15 F
-24 LLLATLLLPCAAAGA
+24 LLLATLLLPFAVCGA
-39 QEEEIRIG
+39 PEEEIRIG
-47 VLSHRGET
+47 VLSHRGEP

-67 LSATLDGYRFTIV
+67 LSTTLGGYRFSIV
-80 SLAFDRVNGAVD
+80 PLAFDRVNGAVE

-111 QYRVSRIATMN
+111 QYRVTRIATMN
-122 NRRGNN
+122 NRRGDNA
-128 DLYNIFGGV
+128 LYNIFGGV
-137 IFTHRGRHDLKRLED
+137 IFSRRDRQDLKQLED
-152 LRGQRFMAVDE
+152 LRSQRFMAVDE

-177 AKAINPYQDFSALI
+177 AGGIDPYRDFSALI

-197 EVVLAVLN
+197 DVVIAVLN
-205 QDVDAGTVRTD
+205 GDVDVGTVRTD

-234 INPQTNT
+234 INPQTNA

-256 FSKVRHTPND
+256 FSKVRHVSND

-316 PSRFTLWD
+316 PTRFTLRD
-324 AVKRYW
+324 AVTRYRYW
-330 YGLLFGA
+330 LVSGA
-337 AVLLFLGIATLWEA
+337 MVLLFLGFATWWEI

-359 AKLRLELQHEL
+359 AKLRLELQHDL

-385 GNSTFINRAMEEIT
+385 GNSTFVNQAMEEIT
-399 GWQAEEIIG
+399 GWQADEIIG

-415 HHTRVDGS
+415 HHTRADGS
-423 HHPAEECPVYATFRD
+423 RHPAEECPVYATFRD
-438 NAPRFIEDDLFWK
+438 NAPRFVEDDLFWK
-451 KDGTGFPVEYT
+451 KDGTSFPVEYT
-462 CTPIRA
+462 CTPIRT
-468 EGGTVLGSVV
+468 EGGNVLGSVV
-478 VFRDITERKEAEERT
+478 VFRDITERKDAEERT
-493 LRHQLQLSHVARLST
+493 LQHQQQLAHVARLST
-508 MGEMVSGIAHELNQP
+508 MGEMASGIAHELNQP

-529 NARACVRMLDSSQTA
+529 NARACLRMLDSSHAAAET
-544 VEACPDVMEKIADEA
+544 CSDVMEKIADEA
-559 QRAGEVIR
+559 QLAGEVIR

-579 RRPVRFSDMV
+579 RRPVRVSDMV
-589 HEVLQLIQ
+589 REVLQLIRT
-597 ADARQADVQV
+597 DVRQAGVRV
-607 SLVLDP
+607 MLELDP
-613 NADRVLAQ
+613 DADRVLAQ

-628 VLNLAHNAIEAMA
+628 LLNLTRNAIEAMTEV
-641 DMAPGVRRLV
+641 APGVRTLV
-651 IRSELK
+651 ITSVLK
-657 GPDMVEF
+657 SPDVVEI
-664 SVSDTGPGLSEEVS
+664 SVSDTGPGLSEDMR
-678 QHLFKPFV
+678 QRLFTPFA

-702 IIEAHDS
+702 IIGAHDS
-709 TLRVKSESGKGATFS
+709 RLVVESEPDKGATFS
-724 FTLPLYRGEMDR
+724 FTLPLDRGEKGG